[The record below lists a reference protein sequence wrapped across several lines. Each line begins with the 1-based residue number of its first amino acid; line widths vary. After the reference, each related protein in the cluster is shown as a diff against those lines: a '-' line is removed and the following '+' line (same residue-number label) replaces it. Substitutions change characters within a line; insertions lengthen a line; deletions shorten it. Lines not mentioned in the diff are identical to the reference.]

1 MRESVHVSFLL
12 VGIAWFAPNTRS
24 VTGQGLARGFVHH
37 TKLHVGGV
45 GQQVLQIDGQAIV
58 GSHPLQINQGQ
69 SAGYA
74 DHGLGPRCGL
84 SGKTSRQIVWSNPH
98 ANKNTLL
105 ISKL

>member
-12 VGIAWFAPNTRS
+12 VGIAWFAPNTQS